1 MQILL
6 GQHRFALASLH
17 SKEKK
22 TEIKKKKK
30 PPPTTKKTPKPSE
43 KEREKRVS
51 TLHIPELLHA
61 HYLTYLFT
69 QSLSLMHFF
78 LNTDT
83 YSSTPE
89 LQFFGLM

>member
-22 TEIKKKKK
+22 TEIKKIQPSLSSPRPKKK
-30 PPPTTKKTPKPSE
+30 PQTQWKGE
-43 KEREKRVS
+43 GEIIVS
-51 TLHIPELLHA
+51 TLHIPELLGA

-89 LQFFGLM
+89 